1 MEFVQNYFVSNCVF
15 FSLKLQVFFTFFVL
29 VDSQEN
35 KLAIDING
43 RKENPIDSNTILNES
58 LPLSQRYFLF

>member
-1 MEFVQNYFVSNCVF
+1 MTSIYLFLF
-15 FSLKLQVFFTFFVL
+15 K

-35 KLAIDING
+35 KLTIEMNG
-43 RKENPIDSNTILNES
+43 RKEYPIDSNTIINES